1 MTKLSDSL
9 DFSHG
14 PAWRNR
20 LALAPLTNKQSNPDG
35 TLSDTEINWLLA
47 RARHGFGMVMTA
59 AAYVA
64 QPGKAWNGQLG
75 ISDESHLAGLE
86 RLAAG
91 IREAGAASLVQIHHG
106 GAKADPDASGEPAV
120 GPFDDASTGARALS
134 TAEIEDVVA
143 RFAAA
148 AARAEQA
155 GFDGVQLH
163 GAHGYLLCQFLD
175 AHNTR
180 DDGYGGDLH
189 GRSRILRETIAA
201 VRAATSSDF
210 HLGLRLSTERFGL
223 STPEIAQLSGE
234 LMAEGGLDHLDLS
247 LWDVTKLP
255 EGAADGDAP
264 LVSHFVDLPRGGTR
278 LGIAGKVGSGPT
290 STAALATGVD
300 FVVVGRAAIADQRI
314 AERIL
319 ADAHYPGPS
328 FPVSK
333 QQLRDNCVGEPFVEY
348 FSTGWPQLVAS

>member
-1 MTKLSDSL
+1 MTQLSDSL
-9 DFSHG
+9 DFAHG
-14 PAWRNR
+14 PSWRNR

-35 TLSDTEINWLLA
+35 SLSDTEIDWLLA

-64 QPGKAWNGQLG
+64 QPGKAWVGQLG
-75 ISDESHLAGLE
+75 ISDDTHLPGLE

-91 IREAGAASLVQIHHG
+91 VRDAGAASIVQIHHG
-106 GAKADPDASGEPAV
+106 GAKADPAASGEPTV
-120 GPFDDASTGARALS
+120 GPLDDPAHGTRGLTTS
-134 TAEIEDVVA
+134 EIHAVVE
-143 RFAAA
+143 RFASA
-148 AARAEQA
+148 AARAERA

-180 DDGYGGDLH
+180 QDGYGGSLD
-189 GRSRILRETIAA
+189 GRARIVREAIDA
-201 VRAATSSDF
+201 VRAATSSSF
-210 HLGLRLSTERFGL
+210 HVGLRLSTERFGL
-223 STPEIAQLSGE
+223 DTADMAHLAAE
-234 LMAEGGLDHLDLS
+234 LMAEGRLDHLDLS

-255 EGAADGDAP
+255 ECAHSGAT
-264 LVSHFVDLPRGGTR
+264 LLSRFVDLPRGGTR
-278 LGIAGKVGSGPT
+278 VGIAGKVGSGPAAV
-290 STAALATGVD
+290 AALATGVD
-300 FVVVGRAAIADQRI
+300 FVDIGRAAIADQRI

-319 ADAHYPGPS
+319 ADDSYAGPS

-348 FSTGWPQLVAS
+348 FSTGWPQFVAA